1 MSALERLFHEIVP
14 VQVLEAPWPSLAFM
28 EDGDDLEAFASHP
41 VRNQVGCPGNYEFS
55 RTGHSAGSPKTR
67 QLG

>member
-1 MSALERLFHEIVP
+1 MPQIVP

-28 EDGDDLEAFASHP
+28 KDGDDLEAFAPHR
-41 VRNQVGCPGNYEFS
+41 VRNHVGRPGNYEFS
-55 RTGHSAGSPKTR
+55 RAGHSAGSPKTR